1 MKVSKRASDGQLIAE
16 AMYYGKDNAV
26 SSDALTITNRYH
38 RFTTFEPKVTKQVV
52 GSSAP
57 EETFTFK
64 LEAENGAPMP
74 AKAETTAKDGE
85 TASFGSIEYTEPGVY
100 SYTITEVAGTTPH
113 LTYDTAKHKLTV
125 TVQENADGTLSA
137 SALYDGDKPA
147 LTIVNTYSRP
157 TSGGGG
163 GGSTKPS
170 KPDQP
175 TEPDK
180 PTEST
185 NPDQPTEPTEPD
197 KPAEPETPTVPDNP
211 QTPPH
216 YPVDRVPDANDPD
229 SPDTIIIDDGNTPPG
244 EFHREKEPDGTFIYI
259 DDDGIPL
266 GTLLEELAENKT
278 PTDTAK
284 QPTQTSSIPKT
295 GTPWSTP
302 MLLLIALLCAGG
314 AVLSYW
320 VEKKMLGHKEEKK

>member
-1 MKVSKRASDGQLIAE
+1 MKH
-16 AMYYGKDNAV
+16 
-26 SSDALTITNRYH
+26 T
-38 RFTTFEPKVTKQVV
+38 
-52 GSSAP
+52 
-57 EETFTFK
+57 
-64 LEAENGAPMP
+64 
-74 AKAETTAKDGE
+74 
-85 TASFGSIEYTEPGVY
+85 
-100 SYTITEVAGTTPH
+100 
-113 LTYDTAKHKLTV
+113 LTV

-163 GGSTKPS
+163 GGGSTKPS
-170 KPDQP
+170 KPDKP
-175 TEPDK
+175 AELDK
-180 PTEST
+180 PTEPT
-185 NPDQPTEPTEPD
+185 TPNQPTEPTEPD

-229 SPDTIIIDDGNTPPG
+229 SPDTIIIDDGNTPLG
-244 EFHREKEPDGTFIYI
+244 EFYREKEPDGTFIYI

-266 GTLLEELAENKT
+266 GTLLEELEENET
-278 PTDTAK
+278 STDTAE

-320 VEKKMLGHKEEKK
+320 VEKKMLGHKKEKK